1 MIYFLIKIKNTINI
15 MSFNVCEQAINLT
28 NRDNIYG
35 ESLCKTKKGNICR
48 NNIIKFINNSDFDFL
63 GIQEGDSKLFKK
75 LKYEF
80 ITGEQGKSI
89 ACIVYNHQKFKII
102 YQIDGKTIL
111 KPRKWVAGLFNLI
124 GTSINILVISL
135 HMPHFKYFSL
145 IKKELEEILKQ
156 CKIWEEYNPKII
168 IVGDFNFEINNN
180 ITIKKKTFYNS
191 FNNNFLNTG
200 YDKSLKGLDKYLTK
214 SSDHILYDST
224 KFKKISKVET
234 KKTLNNKILPNNF
247 PGKMSDHLAIAT
259 KLQII

>member
-63 GIQEGDSKLFKK
+63 GIQEGDRKLFEKLKEKK
-75 LKYEF
+75 KYEF
-80 ITGEQGKSI
+80 ITGKQGRYSI
-89 ACIVYNHQKFKII
+89 ACLVYNDQKFQII
-102 YQIDGKTIL
+102 EQIDGQTTNE
-111 KPRKWVAGLFNLI
+111 KPRRWVAGLFNLI
-124 GTSINILVISL
+124 GTNINILVISL
-135 HMPHFKYFSL
+135 HMPHFKCFSS
-145 IKKELEEILKQ
+145 INQELEEILKKKR
-156 CKIWEEYNPKII
+156 CKIWEESNPKII
-168 IVGDFNFEINNN
+168 IVGDFNFEINKN
-180 ITIKKKTFYNS
+180 ITIKNKTFYNS

-200 YDKSLKGLDKYLTK
+200 YDKSLKGLDTNLKI

-234 KKTLNNKILPNNF
+234 KNTLNNKILPNNF
-247 PGKMSDHLAIAT
+247 KGKMNST
-259 KLQII
+259 K